1 MTLNGHLD
9 IVKYLKTFTD
19 TIPLG
24 LISFIVSWTSIKF
37 AQFASIARGGIGLT
51 LFVTLGLD
59 LAANFDQIW
68 RHFDQFFN

>member
-24 LISFIVSWTSIKF
+24 LISFIVPWTSIKL
-37 AQFASIARGGIGLT
+37 FASIALSGIGLT
-51 LFVTLGLD
+51 LFVALGLD